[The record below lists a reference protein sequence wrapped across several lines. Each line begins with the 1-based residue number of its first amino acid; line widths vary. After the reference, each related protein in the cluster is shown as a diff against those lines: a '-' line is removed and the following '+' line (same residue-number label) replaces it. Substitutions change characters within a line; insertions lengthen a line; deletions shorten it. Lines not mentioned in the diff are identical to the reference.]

1 VGEEKMND
9 DILWNLKKSL
19 QDYDREGCAD
29 WARKSVQ
36 EEVDPLQALNALTEV
51 MQEIGDG
58 FSRGDFFL
66 PDLIGAATAME
77 AAMPVLNDEIIRKGI
92 KKKSFGHVV
101 IGTVFGDIHS
111 IGKTMVSTLLTAGGF
126 TVSDLGIN
134 VETENFIAAVKEY
147 KPDVL
152 AMSALL
158 TTTAREQKVVI
169 EALKREGLRK
179 KVKVMVGGGAISE
192 QFAKS
197 IGADG
202 YAPTAPLGVRLAKSL
217 TEAVR
222 RD

>member
-1 VGEEKMND
+1 MND

-92 KKKSFGHVV
+92 KKKSFGHIL